1 MQKVEE
7 QVAKEARERQS
18 AMLKQNTVG
27 SNLTQRKDD
36 ETGRTAEIM
45 AKKMGISNGRG
56 QFAPSER
63 VKAPVITFSGC
74 SQAFGQVA

>member
-1 MQKVEE
+1 
-7 QVAKEARERQS
+7 
-18 AMLKQNTVG
+18 MLKQNTVG

-63 VKAPVITFSGC
+63 IKAPESGFLDAVGD
-74 SQAFGQVA
+74 SLGSTKKAATGRDFEGILYE